1 MVNGDHATSEEA
13 AAEAEAEEEKS
24 SSSSKESKF
33 EMEEFGI
40 KGASKCGKGGKG
52 KGKKTLIPRVPIEA
66 SPAIQAKTDSKAPK
80 TESKLAKVRG
90 KGGAGRL
97 KRGPGCVKGGPRWGE
112 WWPIRH
118 WVDG

>member
-1 MVNGDHATSEEA
+1 MVNGDHASSEEA

-24 SSSSKESKF
+24 SSSTTKDSKF

-52 KGKKTLIPRVPIEA
+52 KGKKTLLPRVPIEA

-90 KGGAGRL
+90 VRVNRGEGRVRQL
-97 KRGPGCVKGGPRWGE
+97 PV
-112 WWPIRH
+112 IS
-118 WVDG
+118 

>member
-1 MVNGDHATSEEA
+1 MVNGDHASSEEA

-24 SSSSKESKF
+24 STATKKDSKF

-52 KGKKTLIPRVPIEA
+52 KGKKTLLPRVPIEA

-90 KGGAGRL
+90 GRVDRGEGRAARAGE
-97 KRGPGCVKGGPRWGE
+97 GGPSVTPGR
-112 WWPIRH
+112 RML
-118 WVDG
+118 